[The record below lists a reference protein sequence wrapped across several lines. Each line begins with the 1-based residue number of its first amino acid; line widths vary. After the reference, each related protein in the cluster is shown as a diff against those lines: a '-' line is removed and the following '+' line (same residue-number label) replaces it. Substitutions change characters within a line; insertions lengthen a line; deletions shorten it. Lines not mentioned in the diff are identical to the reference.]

1 MNGAAAICREI
12 LSCWKKRDWGVCYL
26 CVKRELALT
35 DRWYSN
41 LLVPWKPAKHYFL
54 DPFRFNSSV
63 ELL

>member
-1 MNGAAAICREI
+1 M
-12 LSCWKKRDWGVCYL
+12 LSPWKKGDCRVCYL

-35 DRWYSN
+35 DRQYSN
-41 LLVPWKPAKHYFL
+41 LFVRWKPAEHDFL